1 MQPLVCVI
9 VIGLTPEKSAPAA
22 PVVCLS
28 GVLQV
33 SPSHAA
39 VAVSVT
45 VPGCDAY
52 KRA

>member
-1 MQPLVCVI
+1 VI
-9 VIGLTPEKSAPAA
+9 VIRPEKSALAV
-22 PVVCLS
+22 PVACLS

-33 SPSHAA
+33 PPSHAA